1 MGELNI
7 EIASFS
13 DMSCCYGID
22 RQLVC
27 SGYLNIWCL
36 VMSSSMEV
44 SGEAYLI
51 GLLLP
56 VNKWLLKML
65 FAAVMLG
72 VLLGLLP

>member
-51 GLLLP
+51 GLLLQ
-56 VNKWLLKML
+56 VNKWLLNML

>member
-7 EIASFS
+7 EIANFS
-13 DMSCCYGID
+13 DMSCCYGIE

-65 FAAVMLG
+65 LAAAMLG

>member
-7 EIASFS
+7 EMASFS
-13 DMSCCYGID
+13 DMSCYCGIE
-22 RQLVC
+22 RQLMC